1 MRLTSLVASTL
12 SAALLTSALV
22 LSSACTGDPNDPMTW
37 VKQLDNLRTQK
48 EALDHLATMDV
59 EKARVAVPALL
70 KLYNE
75 THRPEHLEALAR
87 YKDERAKPALLE
99 ALEYDDSDYERAVIA
114 ANALGDMKAT
124 DAVEPLMKA
133 AEKPLP
139 MKSAAK
145 NAKRAALRALVHIGD
160 KRAVPTLMKILNTPA
175 DDQDFLFNQNAAL
188 GLAEFRD
195 PRSVP
200 ALIKGLFMTGRG
212 TNIFQE
218 CRLALVRIGTPAVQ
232 PLIDTL
238 LGKNPEVQEMA
249 VKYHFD
255 QTPGVVQFKSASVL
269 GDLRDPKAVPIL
281 QEKMKDKDVGGEH
294 TAYVIAL
301 GLIGDPA
308 GVETLIDTV
317 RDPKAE
323 PTIRISSADA
333 LYLTGDPRAAAVLLD
348 LAKNGYM
355 TIGGQKAS
363 NLRATA
369 AVDFS
374 RIALGQENYDA
385 LKAIAAK
392 ETDAQSAFE
401 MAMERME
408 VAVACQKDLACYG
421 KKLLD
426 PSWVKAEKA
435 AFTLAFSGDDK
446 TSVPLL
452 LAAMKPLS
460 TIGTGRFPVHQAML
474 FALGRLGTK
483 SCAACLEKLRQQIEK
498 DETAVRLPGGRD
510 LLGEERVTLALI
522 ENQEKPVVPRT
533 DVPAVA
539 PSGKGG
545 KGAKAKGG
553 KAKAGKTKGKKH

>member
-1 MRLTSLVASTL
+1 MRLVASTL

-22 LSSACTGDPNDPMTW
+22 LSSGCTGDPNDPMTW

-114 ANALGDMKAT
+114 ANALGDMKAA

-249 VKYHFD
+249 VKYHFE

-308 GVETLIDTV
+308 GVETLIETV

-333 LYLTGDPRAAAVLLD
+333 LYLTGDPRAAVVLLD

-355 TIGGQKAS
+355 TISGQKAS

-392 ETDAQSAFE
+392 ETEAQSAFE

-483 SCAACLEKLRQQIEK
+483 TCTACLEKLRQQIEK

-539 PSGKGG
+539 PTGKGG

-553 KAKAGKTKGKKH
+553 GKAKGGKTKGKKH